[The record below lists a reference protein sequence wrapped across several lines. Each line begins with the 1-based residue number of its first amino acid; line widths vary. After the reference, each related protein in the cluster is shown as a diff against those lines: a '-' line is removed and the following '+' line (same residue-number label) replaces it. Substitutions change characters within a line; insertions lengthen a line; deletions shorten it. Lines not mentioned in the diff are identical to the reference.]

1 MAGEV
6 RVEFGIRNTSVK
18 RKLESD
24 VCSSEC
30 FSNED
35 LLQDLQPGFH
45 EIVCSADTSCV
56 DLSCHKRVA
65 GSNSTHTLVG
75 MRAHNGT
82 SADSANADAGRIDD
96 IVDSDSYDS
105 DNSCCTCVS
114 YVG

>member
-1 MAGEV
+1 M
-6 RVEFGIRNTSVK
+6 
-18 RKLESD
+18 SD

-30 FSNED
+30 FSIED

-45 EIVCSADTSCV
+45 ETVCSADTSCV

-65 GSNSTHTLVG
+65 TSNSTHTRVG
-75 MRAHNGT
+75 MCAHNGT

-96 IVDSDSYDS
+96 IVDSESHDS
-105 DNSCCTCVS
+105 DNSCCTCLS